1 VFIEQLVGR
10 LVERVERRSFEVWE
24 TAAAGPPPDS
34 SEPVSR
40 FAGERVGNGRTAGR
54 SCFMVAAA
62 LTRQEAVGVAN
73 ERARLHPRPTLLVLD
88 GRGNLVY
95 RA

>member
-1 VFIEQLVGR
+1 VLIEGLVGR
-10 LVERVERRSFEVWE
+10 LVERVERRNFEVWE
-24 TAAAGPPPDS
+24 TAAAGRP
-34 SEPVSR
+34 
-40 FAGERVGNGRTAGR
+40 
-54 SCFMVAAA
+54 CFMVAAA

-73 ERARLHPRPTLLVLD
+73 ERARLRPHPTLLVLD